1 VLHLSV
7 LTEQAQRL
15 TELKAIDIRLQQ
27 LETEKQG
34 LLANRQTL
42 LKQQYQSSI
51 HSPSTHSSMTPDQK
65 VEIFAGLFKGRNDIY
80 ATRWE
85 NAKGRNGYGLAC
97 DNEWKSGVCAKP
109 KVKCGECPNQQFKPI
124 TKQTIYDHLS
134 GKIIVGLYPLCKD
147 NSAHLLAI
155 DFDKSD
161 WRASIQAISK
171 ACSTH
176 QIPHA
181 IEISRSGNGAH
192 LWVFFSE
199 AISAKTIRQLG
210 FFILDK
216 AMDIQPSLSFE
227 SYDRLFP
234 NQDTMPDGGFGN
246 LIALPLQLK
255 SRNKGFS
262 LFVDEQL
269 TPHPD
274 QWHFLANIKR
284 FSLNQVLKLIGSY
297 QPANTKEAFELTDP
311 WDTSKPNAKT
321 VIPHCPAAIE
331 VTLANHIYIPT
342 DSLPN
347 PLLTSLKRIASFSN
361 PVFFKTQA
369 MRFSTHG
376 IPRYISCAHIENGYL
391 SLPRGCLDDVIS
403 LLTSQ
408 KINVTFSEKRTNG
421 QPLNQIKFLGILRD
435 EQQNAVD
442 VMASHDTGILH
453 APTAFGKTVAAIG
466 LIAKRKVNTLI
477 LTHSRQLLDQWKERI
492 LSFTSGIDVGVYG
505 GGKKKPTGQID
516 IATYQSLIDKRD
528 NSISALVREYGQVII
543 DECHHISAP
552 RYEMVINEINAKY
565 VHGLTATPDRQDGHQ
580 KIMFMIAGPVR
591 HKVISDHTKN
601 FTQTVHI
608 KQVKSLPPPEF
619 TETDIRPHIA
629 SVYQWIMGND
639 ERNQQIIRDVIDAV
653 NAGRNPLLLT
663 ERREHA
669 QVLLNTLETNKLS
682 AVILRGAMRAKERDE
697 ANEKLKHAQ
706 VIVATG
712 KYIGE
717 GFDLP
722 RLDTLFL
729 TMPISWKGS
738 LTQYAGRIHR
748 QSEGKFDTVIYD
760 YVDTELP
767 MLKRMF
773 DKRSKSYK
781 IMGYDICSSK

>member
-7 LTEQAQRL
+7 LTEQSQLL
-15 TELKAIDIRLQQ
+15 TELKVIDTRLQQ
-27 LETEKQG
+27 IEVEKQK
-34 LLANRQTL
+34 LLADRQTL
-42 LKQQYQSSI
+42 LKQQHQLSTC
-51 HSPSTHSSMTPDQK
+51 SPMTPEQK
-65 VEIFAGLFKGRNDIY
+65 VEIFADLFKGRNDIY

-109 KVKCGECPNQQFKPI
+109 KVKCGECPNQKFKPI

-147 NSAHLLAI
+147 SSSHLLAI

-161 WRASIQAISK
+161 WRESIQAISK
-171 ACSTH
+171 ACSTND
-176 QIPHA
+176 IPHA
-181 IEISRSGNGAH
+181 VEISRSGNGAH

-216 AMDIQPSLSFE
+216 AMEIQPSLSFE

-234 NQDTMPDGGFGN
+234 NQDSMPNGGFGN

-269 TPHPD
+269 MPYPD
-274 QWHFLANIKR
+274 QWNFLANIKR
-284 FSLNQVLKLIGSY
+284 FSLNQVLKLTGAY
-297 QPANTKEAFELTDP
+297 QSISTKEAFELTDP
-311 WDTSKPNAKT
+311 WDTTSKPNLNS
-321 VIPHCPAAIE
+321 VIPKCPAAIE
-331 VTLANHIYIPT
+331 LTLANHIYIPM
-342 DSLPN
+342 DSLPSA
-347 PLLTSLKRIASFSN
+347 LLTNLKRVASFSN
-361 PVFFKTQA
+361 PIFFKTQA

-376 IPRYISCAHIENGYL
+376 IPRYISCTHIENGYL
-391 SLPRGCLDDVIS
+391 SLPRGCLDDVFS
-403 LLTSQ
+403 LLTHQ
-408 KINVTFSEKRTNG
+408 KISVTFNEQRTNG
-421 QPLNQIKFLGILRD
+421 QPLNQIKFLGTLRGD
-435 EQQNAVD
+435 QQNAVD

-466 LIAKRKVNTLI
+466 LITKRKVNTLI

-505 GGKKKPTGQID
+505 GGKKNPTGQVD

-528 NSISALVREYGQVII
+528 NSISALTREYGQVII

-591 HKVISDHTKN
+591 HKVISDHGKN

-608 KQVKSLPPPEF
+608 KQVESLPPSEL
-619 TETDIRPHIA
+619 TETDKRPHIA
-629 SVYQWIMGND
+629 SVYQWIMEND
-639 ERNQQIIRDVIDAV
+639 ERNQQIISDVIDAV

-669 QVLLNTLETNKLS
+669 QVLLNALEANKLS
-682 AVILRGAMRAKERDE
+682 AVILRGAMRAKERDD

-773 DKRSKSYK
+773 NKRSKSYK
-781 IMGYDICSSK
+781 TMGYEICSSK